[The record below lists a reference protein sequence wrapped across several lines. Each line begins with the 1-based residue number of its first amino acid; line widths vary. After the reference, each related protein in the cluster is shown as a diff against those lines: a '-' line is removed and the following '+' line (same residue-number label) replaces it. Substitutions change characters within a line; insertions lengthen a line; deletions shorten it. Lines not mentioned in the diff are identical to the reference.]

1 MEGPS
6 MYQTH
11 TDWFIWVRKS
21 LKHELFKDDLT
32 SSVDLHDTQEFA
44 IFSMYVFQSGNG
56 DIHKSHFHMLHNF
69 LQYILTFCSHLS
81 KLTSFN

>member
-1 MEGPS
+1 M
-6 MYQTH
+6 
-11 TDWFIWVRKS
+11 
-21 LKHELFKDDLT
+21 ELFNDVLT

-44 IFSMYVFQSGNG
+44 VFSIYVFQSGNG

-69 LQYILTFCSHLS
+69 LQYILTFFNHLS